1 MIHNSFS
8 TKVMTAFA
16 AIVLGVAAL
25 SVNSCKKPEPSEIP
39 VTDITVSSATL
50 TVKEGE
56 SATISFTVSPSDASK
71 DGITFTSSDTSVVT
85 VDKNGVVTA
94 VGPGTATI
102 TITSKDGKVTATI
115 TVTVEAKTVAVTGI
129 SLDKTSI
136 TIGVGETQ
144 AIVANIEPSNAT
156 NKKVNWT
163 SNDSSIASVDDEGTV
178 TGKGVGNATIIAT
191 TADGGKKATC
201 SVKVTASSSPVAV
214 TGVTLDKSTL
224 TMTVGEDVTLK
235 ATVKPDDATDKTVT
249 WASDKTSVAT
259 VDENGKVS
267 AKAAGTAVITVTTK
281 DGGKTA
287 KCTVTVKASS
297 VAVTGVSLDKTTLTL
312 TEGESATLKATV
324 KPDDASN
331 KQVTW
336 SSDKES
342 VATVD
347 ENGKVT
353 AKAAGTAVIT
363 VTTKDGGKTAKCTV
377 TVKAGTV
384 AVTGVSLDKT
394 SLAMKIGETAILNAT
409 VKPDNA
415 SNKQVTWSSDKTS
428 IATVDENGKVEAKAA
443 GSATITVTT
452 KDGGKKATCAV
463 SVTAPTLSISSTAPT
478 IAAPP
483 TSSW

>member
-163 SNDSSIASVDDEGTV
+163 SNDSAIASVDDEGNV
-178 TGKGVGNATIIAT
+178 TGKGVGSATIIAT
-191 TADGGKKATC
+191 TADGGKKAPDRRIPQ
-201 SVKVTASSSPVAV
+201 SIHPLSSPFP
-214 TGVTLDKSTL
+214 GCLWCSP
-224 TMTVGEDVTLK
+224 GR
-235 ATVKPDDATDKTVT
+235 
-249 WASDKTSVAT
+249 
-259 VDENGKVS
+259 
-267 AKAAGTAVITVTTK
+267 
-281 DGGKTA
+281 
-287 KCTVTVKASS
+287 
-297 VAVTGVSLDKTTLTL
+297 
-312 TEGESATLKATV
+312 
-324 KPDDASN
+324 
-331 KQVTW
+331 
-336 SSDKES
+336 
-342 VATVD
+342 
-347 ENGKVT
+347 
-353 AKAAGTAVIT
+353 
-363 VTTKDGGKTAKCTV
+363 
-377 TVKAGTV
+377 
-384 AVTGVSLDKT
+384 
-394 SLAMKIGETAILNAT
+394 
-409 VKPDNA
+409 
-415 SNKQVTWSSDKTS
+415 
-428 IATVDENGKVEAKAA
+428 
-443 GSATITVTT
+443 
-452 KDGGKKATCAV
+452 
-463 SVTAPTLSISSTAPT
+463 
-478 IAAPP
+478 
-483 TSSW
+483 

>member
-1 MIHNSFS
+1 
-8 TKVMTAFA
+8 
-16 AIVLGVAAL
+16 
-25 SVNSCKKPEPSEIP
+25 
-39 VTDITVSSATL
+39 
-50 TVKEGE
+50 
-56 SATISFTVSPSDASK
+56 
-71 DGITFTSSDTSVVT
+71 
-85 VDKNGVVTA
+85 
-94 VGPGTATI
+94 
-102 TITSKDGKVTATI
+102 
-115 TVTVEAKTVAVTGI
+115 
-129 SLDKTSI
+129 
-136 TIGVGETQ
+136 
-144 AIVANIEPSNAT
+144 VANIEPSNAT

-163 SNDSSIASVDDEGTV
+163 SNDSSIASVDDEGNVTGKGVGSATIIATTADGGKKATCSVKVTSSGSSVAVTGIKLDKSSITIGVGESQTLVATIEPSNATNKKVNWATNDSAIATVDDNGTV

-287 KCTVTVKASS
+287 KCTVTVKAAS

-353 AKAAGTAVIT
+353 AKAAGTSDNIIEVWDFA
-363 VTTKDGGKTAKCTV
+363 DGLDDPEH
-377 TVKAGTV
+377 VKATYGENPPNVYGFGHTPLYADV
-384 AVTGVSLDKT
+384 IDAIQTGRKPYVDGEAGKRALELVLAIYKSAAEHRPVKLPLDDCNTMDFVGRFGEGSL
-394 SLAMKIGETAILNAT
+394 
-409 VKPDNA
+409 
-415 SNKQVTWSSDKTS
+415 
-428 IATVDENGKVEAKAA
+428 
-443 GSATITVTT
+443 
-452 KDGGKKATCAV
+452 
-463 SVTAPTLSISSTAPT
+463 
-478 IAAPP
+478 
-483 TSSW
+483 